1 MDRLYFIRVGG
12 TAMGGVAA
20 ACKQAGDIVFGSEQD
35 LYEPMKSYLS
45 DAGVHVYPTFDSA
58 NLLSSKPTKVV
69 VGNAVSRGNEELEV
83 ALEHRLDCVSLPQ
96 IIGEKLI
103 GKQTSV

>member
-12 TAMGGVAA
+12 TAMGGAAA

-83 ALEHRLDCVSLPQ
+83 APLEVVAATGGSAGCTQWPP
-96 IIGEKLI
+96 
-103 GKQTSV
+103 